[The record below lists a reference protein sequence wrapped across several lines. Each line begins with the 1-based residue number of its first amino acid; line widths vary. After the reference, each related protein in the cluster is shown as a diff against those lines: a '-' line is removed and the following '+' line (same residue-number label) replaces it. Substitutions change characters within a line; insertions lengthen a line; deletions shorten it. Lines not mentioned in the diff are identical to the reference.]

1 MLPPIAGGDAMND
14 LTGWRH
20 MKTAPKDGSRILVT
34 VRPSEQGPAEVDVA
48 YWSRADQF
56 GIEGWRAADSHPGN
70 IVGYADPE
78 LKCWM
83 PLPKANTG
91 GATSS
96 MPAPWEGEDA
106 EELYGSGI

>member
-1 MLPPIAGGDAMND
+1 MDGPR
-14 LTGWRH
+14 WRH
-20 MKTAPKDGSRILVT
+20 MSSAPKDGSRILVT

-48 YWSRADQF
+48 YWARADQF

-83 PLPKANTG
+83 PLPKANTSG
-91 GATSS
+91 EVSG
-96 MPAPWEGEDA
+96 MPAPWQGEDA
-106 EELYGSGI
+106 EELFGSGI